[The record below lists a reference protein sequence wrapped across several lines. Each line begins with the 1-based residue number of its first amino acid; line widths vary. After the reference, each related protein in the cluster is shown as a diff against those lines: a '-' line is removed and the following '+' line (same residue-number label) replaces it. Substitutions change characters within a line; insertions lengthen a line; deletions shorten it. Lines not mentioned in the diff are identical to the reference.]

1 MLEENIEVIKSITD
15 KLNIKS
21 VNQVS
26 LLVPMLD
33 ARFPAVN
40 MMTVSLHHSKPKVV
54 DFLIDNDMIDIA
66 TSCRRPLENE
76 NAI

>member
-1 MLEENIEVIKSITD
+1 
-15 KLNIKS
+15 
-21 VNQVS
+21 
-26 LLVPMLD
+26 MLD

-40 MMTVSLHHSKPKVV
+40 MMTVSLHHSKPKVI
-54 DFLIDNDMIDIA
+54 DFLIDHDMIDIA